1 MPFRE
6 RGKDFNPQ
14 KLNIKEWFIK
24 RGYPESVIER
34 EMKKVCFSKQGQNL
48 ERLRWEYHLL

>member
-1 MPFRE
+1 MLFRE
-6 RGKDFNPQ
+6 GGKDFNPQ

-34 EMKKVCFSKQGQNL
+34 EMKKVRFSKQGQNL
-48 ERLRWEYHLL
+48 KRLRRE